1 MLGSPDRSRTRN
13 PKSTSNLRPF
23 FTFLY
28 ATACRLD
35 AAMNLTWGNI
45 SEDLSILEIPSSAT
59 KNKQLLR
66 LPLSGK
72 LLEPVVKELQKQ
84 FRNVK
89 LPLFDSS
96 NYRTEWAIACAK
108 AGVGTWT
115 RRPALEPVYA
125 SMIVAP
131 PELSICSPPALTKG
145 SCSRS
150 AVGRHDPCWIDTTL
164 GHHTPNRRDGEGRH
178 TDRIAVAGMP
188 R

>member
-108 AGVGTWT
+108 AGVGTWDQET
-115 RRPALEPVYA
+115 RTRTGVRIDDCRA
-125 SMIVAP
+125 SGAINLLATGVD
-131 PELSICSPPALTKG
+131 EGLVLKIGGWQT
-145 SCSRS
+145 RS
-150 AVGRHDPCWIDTTL
+150 MLDRYNVGASH
-164 GHHTPNRRDGEGRH
+164 
-178 TDRIAVAGMP
+178 A
-188 R
+188 